1 MGDSVRHDFMNVAAA
16 KRDIA
21 RLQGKRATA
30 VKYKNW
36 GKVAQDDRLIQQ
48 DRFWILKYR
57 HRIHNAGD

>member
-1 MGDSVRHDFMNVAAA
+1 MNVAAA